1 MVHLESLR
9 SSQEGDNL
17 GLGEAE
23 KFDWCQDIIEIK
35 SNLSFRDD
43 ITIQFSSSNYVLQ
56 EFLIEKTV
64 LK

>member
-9 SSQEGDNL
+9 SSQEGDYL

-35 SNLSFRDD
+35 WNLSFRDD
-43 ITIQFSSSNYVLQ
+43 ITIQFSSSNDVLQ